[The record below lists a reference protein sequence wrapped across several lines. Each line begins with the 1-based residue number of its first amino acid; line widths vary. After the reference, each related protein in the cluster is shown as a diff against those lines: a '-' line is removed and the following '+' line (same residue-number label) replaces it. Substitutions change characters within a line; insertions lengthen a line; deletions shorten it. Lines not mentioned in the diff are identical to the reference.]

1 MCVNVHV
8 CIVPVMGFDSLIC
21 SLCGAVGIKKQLTL
35 EVGPGS
41 DIPPDPLNQG
51 YRKLNRFF
59 QQLILYLFIL
69 ACFVEQT
76 DLLQQLPLQGQ
87 LQLHTLKLAINPPS
101 STVAR

>member
-59 QQLILYLFIL
+59 SAAYTLFIHL
-69 ACFVEQT
+69 SMFC
-76 DLLQQLPLQGQ
+76 
-87 LQLHTLKLAINPPS
+87 
-101 STVAR
+101 